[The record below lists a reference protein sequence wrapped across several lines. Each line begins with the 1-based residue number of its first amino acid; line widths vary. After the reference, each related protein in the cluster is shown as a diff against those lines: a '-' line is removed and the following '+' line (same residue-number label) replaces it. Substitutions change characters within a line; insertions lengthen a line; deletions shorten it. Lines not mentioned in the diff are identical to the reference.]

1 MLGGVGLVL
10 GLATYG
16 YKIIR
21 ALGVKV
27 TRITNSRGFTAEIS
41 AAVITIIGSRY
52 GLPLSTTQ
60 TLVS

>member
-1 MLGGVGLVL
+1 MQADVPIWIYVLGGIGLVL

-27 TRITNSRGFTAEIS
+27 TRITNSR
-41 AAVITIIGSRY
+41 
-52 GLPLSTTQ
+52 
-60 TLVS
+60 